1 MVQAALHDQNV
12 LAAILERKLTTIANN
27 TFRRAPIVC
36 DQPWRQIHAF
46 DLREAETLESD
57 QAVSA
62 SAEKFDDFG
71 VARPFRSAP
80 SIEAPHKLL
89 SLLFRRFETQLCGF
103 PGIGQG
109 DARSTYVAI
118 VSTIFH

>member
-1 MVQAALHDQNV
+1 MVQTALHDQNV

-27 TFRRAPIVC
+27 TFRRASIVC
-36 DQPWRQIHAF
+36 DQPRRQIHAF
-46 DLREAETLESD
+46 DLREAATLESD

-80 SIEAPHKLL
+80 SIESPHKLL
-89 SLLFRRFETQLCGF
+89 SCLFRRFETQVYDF
-103 PGIGQG
+103 PGI
-109 DARSTYVAI
+109 AHRSPPT
-118 VSTIFH
+118 T